1 MVRDVCSRQ
10 SWQEKLRQPSMGRS
24 PGVQWVQPFLA
35 RDRTG
40 VLHHSWSQPG
50 QDWRDGG
57 GAGSTHLGWSRVGGA
72 GRAGCRAGGEGGDLH
87 QDGEVTSRA
96 NIVTKGTSRLK
107 DSSLLSLNTLQY
119 FRIDCYH
126 QLVNH
131 STLLTCSSRWM
142 PRIRTIR
149 PCRAAQAQ

>member
-1 MVRDVCSRQ
+1 LLQAELAGEAQTAINGPLPRCPVGSAISGSGSD
-10 SWQEKLRQPSMGRS
+10 RS
-24 PGVQWVQPFLA
+24 VA
-35 RDRTG
+35 
-40 VLHHSWSQPG
+40 SQLVPAG
-50 QDWRDGG
+50 PRLEGWG